1 MNKIFGFPVRLN
13 RHQQTAEKQKSVSM
27 QFVSNYKRKLIR
39 NGKWKS
45 NNEATRWGKKLKN
58 SIRYFCNLI
67 TRFHHQNEIKSHF
80 SLFIAFNYKK
90 LPVKLDCLSVWKP
103 ERFPKNCLLEFA
115 DFFFGCRFE
124 NKEKQKPYTH
134 SPQLSFRN
142 SAIPLLWILM
152 QKSEAESITKST
164 TKIMSAGI
172 IKEKISLFSLC
183 FACLWFTHSF
193 SHISHFLPFSYAVWF
208 LLSFRR

>member
-1 MNKIFGFPVRLN
+1 MNKIFAFPVRLN

-90 LPVKLDCLSVWKP
+90 LPVKLDCLSVCLKAWKAP
-103 ERFPKNCLLEFA
+103 
-115 DFFFGCRFE
+115 
-124 NKEKQKPYTH
+124 QK
-134 SPQLSFRN
+134 LSFR
-142 SAIPLLWILM
+142 ICRFLLR
-152 QKSEAESITKST
+152 
-164 TKIMSAGI
+164 
-172 IKEKISLFSLC
+172 
-183 FACLWFTHSF
+183 
-193 SHISHFLPFSYAVWF
+193 LPFRKQREANHILILHNF
-208 LLSFRR
+208 HFEIRQ